1 MPYEEYENVVKIKV
15 IGVGGAGNNAVNRMI
30 ETETKGVEFIAVN
43 TDAMALRK
51 STAPM
56 KIMIGEKITKGRGA
70 GANPMVGKGAAEENL
85 EEIKREL
92 DGADMLFITSGMGGG
107 TGTGAAPVIAKLAK
121 DMGILTI
128 GVVTKPFAF
137 EGKVRMAQAMEGID
151 NLRQYVDSLV
161 VIPNDKLKL
170 VSETKITM
178 MNAFAIADDVLRQAV
193 QSISELINVPGFIN
207 LDFAD
212 VTTIMQDA
220 GLAHMGIGIAKGKEK
235 SEFAAKAAISSPLLE
250 TAITGARGLIINFTV
265 SPDISLEEVE
275 ATATIISA
283 EANPEAKIIWGV
295 AFDSDLE
302 DEMKVT
308 VIATGFAKEGD
319 EIVPPPAAAVKA
331 PVDDDDDEATPV
343 VVRSVTDAEKKANTP
358 VAAPKPTFSGDP
370 EDDDIDSIVQQ
381 FDLLNKK
388 RGTRF

>member
-1 MPYEEYENVVKIKV
+1 MPYEEFENVVKIKV

-30 ETETKGVEFIAVN
+30 ETDTKGVEFIAVN

-70 GANPMVGKGAAEENL
+70 GANPEMGKGAAEENL
-85 EEIKREL
+85 EEIKKQLE
-92 DGADMLFITSGMGGG
+92 GSDMLFITSGMGGG

-128 GVVTKPFAF
+128 GIVTKPFAF
-137 EGKVRMAQAMEGID
+137 EGKVRMNQAIEGIN
-151 NLRQYVDSLV
+151 NLKEYVDSLV

-178 MNAFAIADDVLRQAV
+178 MNAFAIADDVLRQGV

-212 VTTIMQDA
+212 VTTIMANA
-220 GLAHMGIGIAKGKEK
+220 GLAHMGIGVAKGKDK
-235 SEFAAKAAISSPLLE
+235 AEFAAKAAISSPLLE
-250 TAITGARGLIINFTV
+250 TAITGAKGLIINFTV

-283 EANPEAKIIWGV
+283 EANPDAKIIWGV
-295 AFDSDLE
+295 AFDETLE
-302 DEMKVT
+302 DAMKVT
-308 VIATGFAKEGD
+308 VIATGFEKSAEGA
-319 EIVPPPAAAVKA
+319 ESAAQATPAAQNVSA
-331 PVDDDDDEATPV
+331 PAAKP
-343 VVRSVTDAEKKANTP
+343 
-358 VAAPKPTFSGDP
+358 APKPTFSGSNDD
-370 EDDDIDSIVQQ
+370 DDDIDNIVQQ
-381 FDLLNKK
+381 FDILNKK
-388 RGTRF
+388 RANRF

>member
-1 MPYEEYENVVKIKV
+1 MPYEEFENVVKIKV

-30 ETETKGVEFIAVN
+30 ETDTKGVEFIAVN

-70 GANPMVGKGAAEENL
+70 GANPEMGKGAAEENL
-85 EEIKREL
+85 EEIKKQLE
-92 DGADMLFITSGMGGG
+92 GSDMLFITSGMGGG

-128 GVVTKPFAF
+128 GIVTKPFAF
-137 EGKVRMAQAMEGID
+137 EVKVRMNQAIEGIN
-151 NLRQYVDSLV
+151 NLKEYVDSLV

-178 MNAFAIADDVLRQAV
+178 MNAFAIADDVLRQGV

-212 VTTIMQDA
+212 VTTIMANA
-220 GLAHMGIGIAKGKEK
+220 GLAHMGIGVAKGKDK
-235 SEFAAKAAISSPLLE
+235 AEFAAKAAISSPLLE
-250 TAITGARGLIINFTV
+250 TAITGAKGLIINFTV

-283 EANPEAKIIWGV
+283 EANPDAKIIWGV
-295 AFDSDLE
+295 AFDETLE
-302 DEMKVT
+302 DAMKVT
-308 VIATGFAKEGD
+308 VIATGFEKSAEGA
-319 EIVPPPAAAVKA
+319 ESAAQAAPAAQNVSA
-331 PVDDDDDEATPV
+331 PAAKP
-343 VVRSVTDAEKKANTP
+343 
-358 VAAPKPTFSGDP
+358 APKPTFSGSNDD
-370 EDDDIDSIVQQ
+370 DDDIDNIVQQ
-381 FDLLNKK
+381 FDILNKK
-388 RGTRF
+388 RANRF

>member
-1 MPYEEYENVVKIKV
+1 MPYEEFENVVKIKV

-30 ETETKGVEFIAVN
+30 ETDTKGVEFIAVN

-70 GANPMVGKGAAEENL
+70 GANPEMGKGAAEENL
-85 EEIKREL
+85 EEIKKQLE
-92 DGADMLFITSGMGGG
+92 GSDMLFITSGMGGG

-128 GVVTKPFAF
+128 GIVTKPFAF
-137 EGKVRMAQAMEGID
+137 EGKVRMNQAIEGIN
-151 NLRQYVDSLV
+151 NLKEYVDSLV

-178 MNAFAIADDVLRQAV
+178 MNAFAIADDVLRQGV

-212 VTTIMQDA
+212 VTTIMANA
-220 GLAHMGIGIAKGKEK
+220 GLAHMGIGVAKGKDK
-235 SEFAAKAAISSPLLE
+235 AEFAAKAAISSPLLE
-250 TAITGARGLIINFTV
+250 TAITGAKGLIINFTV

-283 EANPEAKIIWGV
+283 EANPDAKIIWGV
-295 AFDSDLE
+295 AFDETLE
-302 DEMKVT
+302 DAMKVT
-308 VIATGFAKEGD
+308 VIATGFEKGAEGA
-319 EIVPPPAAAVKA
+319 ESAAQAAPTAQNVSAPAAK
-331 PVDDDDDEATPV
+331 P
-343 VVRSVTDAEKKANTP
+343 
-358 VAAPKPTFSGDP
+358 APKPTFSGSNDD
-370 EDDDIDSIVQQ
+370 DDDIDNIVQQ
-381 FDLLNKK
+381 FDILNKK
-388 RGTRF
+388 RANRF

>member
-1 MPYEEYENVVKIKV
+1 MPYEEFENVVKIKV

-30 ETETKGVEFIAVN
+30 ETDTKGVEFIAVN

-70 GANPMVGKGAAEENL
+70 GANPEMGKGAAEENL
-85 EEIKREL
+85 EEIKKQLE
-92 DGADMLFITSGMGGG
+92 GSDMLFITSGMGGG

-128 GVVTKPFAF
+128 GIVTKPFAF
-137 EGKVRMAQAMEGID
+137 EGKVRMNQAIEGIN
-151 NLRQYVDSLV
+151 NLKEYVDSLV

-178 MNAFAIADDVLRQAV
+178 MNAFAIADDVLRQGV

-212 VTTIMQDA
+212 VTTIMANA
-220 GLAHMGIGIAKGKEK
+220 GLAHMGIGVAKGKDK
-235 SEFAAKAAISSPLLE
+235 AEFAAKAAISSPLLE
-250 TAITGARGLIINFTV
+250 TAITGAKGLIINFTV

-283 EANPEAKIIWGV
+283 EANPDAKIIWGV
-295 AFDSDLE
+295 AFDETLE
-302 DEMKVT
+302 DAMKVT
-308 VIATGFAKEGD
+308 VIATGFEKSAEGA
-319 EIVPPPAAAVKA
+319 ESAAQAAPAAQNVSA
-331 PVDDDDDEATPV
+331 PAAKP
-343 VVRSVTDAEKKANTP
+343 
-358 VAAPKPTFSGDP
+358 APKPTFSGSNDD
-370 EDDDIDSIVQQ
+370 DDDIDNIVQQ
-381 FDLLNKK
+381 FDILNKK
-388 RGTRF
+388 RANRF

>member
-1 MPYEEYENVVKIKV
+1 MPYEAYENVVKIKV

-51 STAPM
+51 STAPL

-70 GANPMVGKGAAEENL
+70 GANPEVGKGAAEENL
-85 EEIKREL
+85 DEIKKEL

-151 NLRQYVDSLV
+151 NLKQYVDSLV

-212 VTTIMQDA
+212 VTTIMADA
-220 GLAHMGIGIAKGKEK
+220 GLAHMGIGIAKGKDK

-319 EIVPPPAAAVKA
+319 EIVPAPAVNKLA
-331 PVDDDDDEATPV
+331 DDDDDEDATPV
-343 VVRSVTDAEKKANTP
+343 VVRSVSDAEKKA
-358 VAAPKPTFSGDP
+358 AAPKPTFVGDP
-370 EDDDIDSIVQQ
+370 EDEDIDSIVQQ

-388 RGTRF
+388 RGNRF